1 MKKTWSMLAVLA
13 LLFAFT
19 VSPQAAEGKKVTLQG
34 TICCA
39 KCELKLQD
47 KCATVIKV
55 KQDGKDVI
63 YYFDEKSNKEHH
75 KKICTEAKEGEVSGT
90 CVKKDDKLILT
101 VEKLKFN
108 D

>member
-1 MKKTWSMLAVLA
+1 MKKAWSMLAVLA
-13 LLFAFT
+13 VLFAFT
-19 VSPQAAEGKKVTLQG
+19 VTARAEDKKQTLKG

-55 KQDGKDVI
+55 KDKVF
-63 YYFDEKSNKEHH
+63 YFDDANGKKYH
-75 KKICTEAKEGEVSGT
+75 KMICTEPKEGEVTGT
-90 CVKKDDKLILT
+90 VSKQGDKLIIT